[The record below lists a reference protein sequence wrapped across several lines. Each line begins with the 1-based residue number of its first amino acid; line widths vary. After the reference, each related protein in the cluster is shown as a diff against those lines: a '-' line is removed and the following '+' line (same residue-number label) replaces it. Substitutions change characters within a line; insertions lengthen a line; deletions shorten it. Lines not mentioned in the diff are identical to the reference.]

1 MDDFVKII
9 RASKDRA
16 TAKEKLI
23 GKYKLS
29 DRQADAILELR
40 LYQLTGLERDKI
52 EEEYLAKF

>member
-9 RASKDRA
+9 RASKDRP
-16 TAKEKLI
+16 TAKEKLVA
-23 GKYKLS
+23 KYKLS

-52 EEEYLAKF
+52 EE